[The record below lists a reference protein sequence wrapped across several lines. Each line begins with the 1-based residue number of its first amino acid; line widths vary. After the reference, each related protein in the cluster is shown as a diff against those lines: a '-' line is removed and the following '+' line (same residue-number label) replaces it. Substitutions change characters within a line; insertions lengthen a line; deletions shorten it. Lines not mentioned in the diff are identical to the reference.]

1 MSLRTEGDTG
11 GSNVQLGKIAGI
23 SLRVHPAFLVVLGIY
38 AVLGLGAQ
46 AILVFTLVMGHEL
59 VHLLAAKAYGFKV
72 TGLEIFPLGGVAYC
86 DGLFEGRKVEE
97 SLMALAG
104 PLFNVVLL
112 FLAEGLRWQG
122 FWNGSFSEDFV
133 RYNFW
138 LAAFNLIPVL
148 PLDGGRVVRALF
160 SGVFGFVR
168 VTKGLA
174 WAGRW
179 LGIALIVFALT
190 TWLKNGLQEGT
201 LFLIILAGFF
211 WLAGGKEIASAR
223 VTFLRQ
229 LTQKK
234 EELMRKGLMPSHW
247 LTVHRETPV
256 IRIVEELTADR
267 YTFIALTDDLDG
279 LGQTFSETQVLD
291 GMMREGI
298 SYPVGKL

>member
-1 MSLRTEGDTG
+1 MGIR
-11 GSNVQLGKIAGI
+11 LG
-23 SLRVHPAFLVVLGIY
+23 VHPAFLAVLGIY

-46 AILVFTLVMGHEL
+46 ALLVFALVIGHEFA
-59 VHLLAAKAYGFKV
+59 HLLAAKAYGFKV
-72 TGLEIFPLGGVAYC
+72 IGLEVFPLGGVAHF
-86 DGLFEGRKVEE
+86 DGLFEGRKIEE
-97 SLMALAG
+97 SLMALSG
-104 PLFNVVLL
+104 PLFNLALL

-122 FWNGSFSEDFV
+122 FWEGRLTEDFV

-160 SGVFGFVR
+160 SGTFGFVR
-168 VTKGLA
+168 MTKSLA

-179 LGIALIVFALT
+179 LGLALVFFVLT

-201 LFLIILAGFF
+201 LFLLILAGFF

-223 VTFLRQ
+223 VIFLRQ

-234 EELMRKGLMPSHW
+234 EELLQKGLMPSQW
-247 LTVHRETPV
+247 ITVEGETPV
-256 IRIVEELTADR
+256 IRIIEELTADR
-267 YTFIALTDDLDG
+267 YTFVALMDEQSG
-279 LGQTFSETQVLD
+279 LGRTFSETQVLE

-298 SYPVGKL
+298 HFPVGKL

>member
-1 MSLRTEGDTG
+1 MGIR
-11 GSNVQLGKIAGI
+11 LG
-23 SLRVHPAFLVVLGIY
+23 VHPAFLAVLGIY

-46 AILVFTLVMGHEL
+46 ALLVFVLVIGHEFA
-59 VHLLAAKAYGFKV
+59 HLLAARAYGFKV
-72 TGLEIFPLGGVAYC
+72 IGLEVFPLGGVAHC
-86 DGLFEGRKVEE
+86 DGLFEGRKIEE
-97 SLMALAG
+97 SLMALSG
-104 PLFNVVLL
+104 PLFNLVLL

-122 FWNGSFSEDFV
+122 FWEGRFAEDFV

-160 SGVFGFVR
+160 SGTFGFVR
-168 VTKGLA
+168 MTKSLA

-179 LGIALIVFALT
+179 LGITLVLFVLT

-201 LFLIILAGFF
+201 LFILILSGFF

-223 VTFLRQ
+223 VIFLRQ

-234 EELMRKGLMPSHW
+234 EELMQKGLMPSQW
-247 LTVHRETPV
+247 ITVEGETPV

-267 YTFIALTDDLDG
+267 YTFVALMDEQSG
-279 LGQTFSETQVLD
+279 LGRTLSETQVLE
-291 GMMREGI
+291 GMLREGI
-298 SYPVGKL
+298 YFRVGKL